1 MASPDTERALDLIAR
16 GEAGAFSEAVALLR
30 RAGEAGDGAAVA
42 RLAHLNAAGALGR
55 ADWDGAV
62 ADLRRAADLGW
73 ARARDEVSALGGD
86 ELDIR
91 AFVAPRTMTRAHEA
105 PRIHTIEGF
114 MSAAE
119 CAWMIARGR
128 EALKPASVYDN
139 EKGGAAQ
146 VSDRSNS
153 AANLDLRF
161 VDLMLVL
168 LRTRIAH
175 TLGAPGPALEPTN
188 VLHYA
193 PGQEFRQHVD
203 YLDRSNPGLAA
214 DMDARGQRVMTF
226 LVYLND
232 DYEGGETEFP
242 RLPARFKG
250 RTGDA
255 LVFANVDAGG
265 MGDPRTLHAGL
276 PPKRG
281 EKWLLSQWVR
291 DRAPVGV

>member
-1 MASPDTERALDLIAR
+1 MASSDTEAALALIAR
-16 GEAGAFSEAVALLR
+16 GEAGAFAAAVTLLK
-30 RAGEAGDGAAVA
+30 RAAAEGDGAAMA

-55 ADWDGAV
+55 ADWDAAV

-73 ARARDEVSALGGD
+73 RQAESELTALGGD
-86 ELDIR
+86 ALDIH
-91 AFVAPRTMTRAHEA
+91 ALVAPRAMQRQHEA
-105 PRIHTIEGF
+105 PHISTIERF
-114 MSAAE
+114 LSPAE

-128 EALKPASVYDN
+128 EALMPASVYDN
-139 EKGGAAQ
+139 ERGGAAQ
-146 VSDRSNS
+146 TSERSNS
-153 AANLDLRF
+153 AANLDVRF

-193 PGQEFRQHVD
+193 PGQEFKQHVD

-242 RLPARFKG
+242 RLPYRFKG

-255 LVFANVDAGG
+255 LAFANVDASGA
-265 MGDPRTLHAGL
+265 GDPRTLHAGL
-276 PPKRG
+276 PPTRG

-291 DRAPVGV
+291 NRAPG